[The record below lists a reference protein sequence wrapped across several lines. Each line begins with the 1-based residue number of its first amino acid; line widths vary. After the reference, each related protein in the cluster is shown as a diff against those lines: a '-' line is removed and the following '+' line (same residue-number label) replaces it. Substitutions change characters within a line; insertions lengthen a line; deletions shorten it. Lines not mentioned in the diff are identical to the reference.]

1 MEYTF
6 DYNKFKSEISSL
18 PLLTRTYQYN
28 IWNSKTITVDIQA
41 YHICSI
47 SSEKELYYIKEYK
60 QSGGLTYNHGYT
72 LQEYTTFEDV
82 FINKFKLFIVANHN
96 SDFYKLINN
105 QNANQRDW
113 VNVTTT
119 IEHEYGCKLN
129 YAPQKTIKGIS
140 SELDKI
146 KALIKWTETEY
157 QKSKDRAANKSLIN
171 KKKRQLESISIASDF
186 EDILADINMDN
197 LEFKATPSAT
207 RNTYTISMKNQ
218 HWNYVSI
225 AFITKHKTYP
235 KDSTIISSRHLK
247 RNIELKPEFKE
258 QAINLFKS
266 FANILALC
274 D

>member
-1 MEYTF
+1 MAYTF

-18 PLLTRTYQYN
+18 PLLTRTYRYN
-28 IWNSKTITVDIQA
+28 TWNSKTITVDIQA

-47 SSEKELYYIKEYK
+47 NSEKELYYIKEYL
-60 QSGGLTYNHGYT
+60 QTDGYN
-72 LQEYTTFEDV
+72 LQEYTTSDEEY
-82 FINKFKLFIVANHN
+82 INNFKLFIVANHK

-105 QNANQRDW
+105 QNANQSRW
-113 VNVTTT
+113 VNVSTA
-119 IEHEYGCKLN
+119 IEHEYGSKLN
-129 YAPQKTIKGIS
+129 YAPQKAIKGIS

-146 KALIKWTETEY
+146 KALIKWTEAEY

-235 KDSTIISSRHLK
+235 KDSTIISSKFLK

-258 QAINLFKS
+258 QAINIFKS
-266 FANILALC
+266 FANILTL
-274 D
+274 

>member
-1 MEYTF
+1 MAYTF

-18 PLLTRTYQYN
+18 PLLTRTYRFN
-28 IWNSKTITVDIQA
+28 TWNNKTITVDIQA

-47 SSEKELYYIKEYK
+47 NPEKELYYIKEYK
-60 QSGGLTYNHGYT
+60 QTDGVKI
-72 LQEYTTFEDV
+72 QEYTATEDEY
-82 FINKFKLFIVANHN
+82 INEFKLFIVASHN
-96 SDFYKLINN
+96 SDFYKIITN
-105 QNANQRDW
+105 QNTNQKHW
-113 VNVTTT
+113 INASSTT
-119 IEHEYGCKLN
+119 ISYEYGNKLN

-171 KKKRQLESISIASDF
+171 KKKRKLESISIASDF

-225 AFITKHKTYP
+225 VFITKHKTYP
-235 KDSTIISSRHLK
+235 KDFMIISSKFLK

-258 QAINLFKS
+258 QAINIFKS